1 MVDALGLKVLVSMVR
16 GGGVCVC
23 TIWSEGGMGGKIR
36 LNEEID

>member
-1 MVDALGLKVLVSMVR
+1 MVDVLGLKVLVSMVR
-16 GGGVCVC
+16 GGVCVC